1 MASADVQSHAITKGN
16 HGRRKRDAPSPKDE
30 AETKGQPYLQH
41 RHQDVNNYLSDNPR
55 NLREFPPPLRSLPSL
70 FFRTVNDDFA
80 YRIRLPNRAHNNPS
94 RPINPARK
102 DSAAAAQS
110 AKLTRR
116 RQEARKREKTHQ
128 LSMMRNTNPL
138 HQHPATAG
146 GAGVA
151 PSPGGLPAVAGGVV
165 TQQHLT
171 YGNHVGRGQ
180 GAGSGADQIRDVWAG
195 NLEAEFSQLRTLIT
209 QYPYVS
215 MVCDPY

>member
-1 MASADVQSHAITKGN
+1 
-16 HGRRKRDAPSPKDE
+16 
-30 AETKGQPYLQH
+30 
-41 RHQDVNNYLSDNPR
+41 
-55 NLREFPPPLRSLPSL
+55 
-70 FFRTVNDDFA
+70 
-80 YRIRLPNRAHNNPS
+80 
-94 RPINPARK
+94 
-102 DSAAAAQS
+102 
-110 AKLTRR
+110 
-116 RQEARKREKTHQ
+116 
-128 LSMMRNTNPL
+128 MMRNTNPL

-146 GAGVA
+146 GAGVV